1 MIPVRAINFCRLFLV
16 AVLSGLAFHGATS
29 AQLLAGD
36 SAGRIAFSSYTP
48 RTMYDVART
57 GREKWPVQQV
67 WGDLSLP
74 KNSSGPVPA
83 IVLMHGSGGVEKSMG
98 QWVDAFNEIGVATF
112 VVSSFEPRGVS
123 RTAENQALVPPPAN
137 LVDAFLAL
145 ELLAKHPGID
155 PSRIGVM
162 GFSRGG
168 EVAFRTAIEPFRR
181 AVLKSDLKFAL
192 HIPVYAGCNQ
202 VYWSPEITRAPML
215 NLVGADD
222 DYTTA
227 EPCEQLAARY
237 AGAGAPIRTI
247 KYPRAHHSWDAMYQ
261 VFLLPNAT
269 SGAPCGVL
277 RWDIEPWVITSERN
291 GGTVDPAR
299 LDELF
304 RSCVRRG
311 VHVGRNE
318 AAFRQSRTDAQ
329 TFVRE
334 VFRLPATAR

>member
-1 MIPVRAINFCRLFLV
+1 MIAARAIDLCRLVVV
-16 AVLSGLAFHGATS
+16 AVLYGLAFHCAAS
-29 AQLLAGD
+29 AQALAADAG
-36 SAGRIAFSSYTP
+36 GRIGFASYTP

-57 GREKWPVQQV
+57 AREKWPAQQV

-74 KNSSGPVPA
+74 KGTSGPVPA
-83 IVLMHGSGGVEKSMG
+83 IVLMHGSGGIEKSMG
-98 QWVDAFNEIGVATF
+98 QWVDAFNDIGVATF
-112 VVSSFEPRGVS
+112 VVSSFEPRGVR
-123 RTAENQALVPPPAN
+123 RTAEDQTLVPPAAN
-137 LVDAFLAL
+137 LVDAFMAL
-145 ELLAKHPGID
+145 QLLAGHPGID
-155 PSRIGVM
+155 RARIGVM

-181 AVLKSDLKFAL
+181 AILQSDLKFAL

-227 EPCEQLAARY
+227 APCEQLAARY
-237 AGAGAPIRTI
+237 AAAGAPIRTI
-247 KYPRAHHSWDAMYQ
+247 KYPHANHSWDAMYQ

-277 RWDIEPWVITSERN
+277 RWDIEPWVITAERD
-291 GGTVDPAR
+291 GSRVDPAR

-318 AAFRQSRTDAQ
+318 AAFRQSRSDAQ
-329 TFVRE
+329 AFVRE
-334 VFRLPATAR
+334 VFHLPAGGR